1 MEKTYEFQVNLGF
14 GKKTVSACGTGP
26 NGLGGFTAPSVRMLL
41 RKIIKKTGIRIE
53 QVVLTFQPS
62 PQP

>member
-1 MEKTYEFQVNLGF
+1 MKKYEFQVNLGF
-14 GKKTVSACGTGP
+14 AKDRVSGCGSTPDGVRA
-26 NGLGGFTAPSVRMLL
+26 FFAPSLRMLL
-41 RKIIKKTGIRIE
+41 RKIVKQAGIRIE